1 MRKCLYSASKR
12 RFDRKIKR
20 ELSLNLVGPVSHEKK
35 KKVEGMSRGGGIVQ

>member
-20 ELSLNLVGPVSHEKK
+20 ELSLNLADPVSHGK